1 MAEYRIFVLSS
12 LGKKIEGA
20 HTIVCD
26 SDTEAVTRATEH
38 LEGGRW
44 VEIWQDARVVRRLR
58 PESQHSV

>member
-26 SDTEAVTRATEH
+26 TDTEAVTRAAEH
-38 LEGGRW
+38 LEDGHW
-44 VEIWQDARVVRRLR
+44 VEIWENARVVRRLR
-58 PESQHSV
+58 SESPA